1 HAAHQRVC
9 ELMRLAIGEVV
20 NPQVT
25 GSGWSGVV
33 IKQPRIIASE
43 RRRSARCVV
52 DPFGKGQGT
61 RLSRCDV
68 KEVNVGVAIYVRA
81 VGKKLAVGRE
91 TLTRDFPLVV
101 RQ

>member
-1 HAAHQRVC
+1 
-9 ELMRLAIGEVV
+9 
-20 NPQVT
+20 
-25 GSGWSGVV
+25 
-33 IKQPRIIASE
+33 PRIIASE

-101 RQ
+101 RQPADLLACDLEQADVVIAIPSVGRDQNALAVG